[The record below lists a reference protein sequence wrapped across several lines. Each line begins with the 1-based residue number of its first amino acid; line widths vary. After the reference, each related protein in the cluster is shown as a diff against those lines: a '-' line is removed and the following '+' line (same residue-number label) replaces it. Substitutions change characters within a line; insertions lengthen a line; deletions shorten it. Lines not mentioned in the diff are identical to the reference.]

1 MRPEPRRHVSRL
13 SVLATVLLLASAAVS
28 GGGAQAAS
36 TALRGASATHAITRA
51 VPADA
56 QKAARS
62 FWTKARMESAT
73 PLSRSL
79 PKNSRAST
87 MAREQSIPNP
97 TKFNGV
103 PTVGVL
109 FFTLGP
115 LHVVHFCSASVVDST
130 TSDIILTSAHC
141 VYDTVPVGNL
151 AYVPEWHQGVSPYGT
166 WPVQSVTVAAGWEQS
181 RDPNLDFAFL
191 KVAPPSGTSR
201 PIQAVTG
208 GLHLGVN
215 TGYDHSI
222 YVIGYNWFDDQAN
235 GCATTSS
242 EFEANQM
249 EFACNDYQDGT
260 SGGPWIVNYNPV
272 TGGGTVIG
280 NIGGYEEGGASPWDI
295 SYSVYYSSSIQQLFT
310 QAEQQKA

>member
-1 MRPEPRRHVSRL
+1 V
-13 SVLATVLLLASAAVS
+13 ASAGVTGAC
-28 GGGAQAAS
+28 AQAAS
-36 TALRGASATHAITRA
+36 TAQGGASSTHAFTREVSA
-51 VPADA
+51 NA

-73 PLSRSL
+73 PLTRSM
-79 PKNSRAST
+79 PKNAT
-87 MAREQSIPNP
+87 AAAPARPQSIPNP
-97 TKFNGV
+97 TLFNGV

-109 FFTLGP
+109 FFTIGS
-115 LHVVHFCSASVVDST
+115 LHVLHFCSASVVDSS
-130 TSDIILTSAHC
+130 TSDLVLTSAHC
-141 VYDTVPVGNL
+141 VYNTVPVGNM

-166 WPVQSVTVAAGWEQS
+166 WPVQTVTVATGWEQS
-181 RDPNLDFAFL
+181 QNPNLDFAFL

-208 GLHLGVN
+208 GLQLGVN

-222 YVIGYNWFDDQAN
+222 YVIGYNWFDSQAN

-249 EFACNDYQDGT
+249 EFDCNNYQDGT
-260 SGGPWIVNYNPV
+260 SGGPWIVNYNPK

-280 NIGGYEEGGASPWDI
+280 NIGGYEQGGAPPWSI
-295 SYSVYYSSSIQQLFT
+295 SYSVYYSSTIQQLFT

>member
-1 MRPEPRRHVSRL
+1 MRLEPRRHVSRL
-13 SVLATVLLLASAAVS
+13 SVLATVVLLASAAVT
-28 GGGAQAAS
+28 GGCAQAAS
-36 TALRGASATHAITRA
+36 TALRDASATQAVTRTIS
-51 VPADA
+51 ADA

-73 PLSRSL
+73 PLGRSL
-79 PKNSRAST
+79 PKNARAST
-87 MAREQSIPNP
+87 TARTQAIPNP

-115 LHVVHFCSASVVDST
+115 LHVVHFCSASVVDSSA
-130 TSDIILTSAHC
+130 SDLILTSAHC
-141 VYDTVPVGNL
+141 VYNTVPVATM

-166 WPVQSVTVAAGWEQS
+166 WPVKSVTVAAGWEQS
-181 RDPNLDFAFL
+181 QDPNLDFAFL

-208 GLHLGVN
+208 GLHLGVD

-222 YVIGYNWFDDQAN
+222 YVIGYNWFDNQAN

-260 SGGPWIVNYNPV
+260 SGGPWIVDYNPT

-295 SYSVYYSSSIQQLFT
+295 SYSVYYSSTIQQLFT
-310 QAEQQKA
+310 QAEQQ